1 MKMEKDFQISHVW
14 EEIRER
20 RIIRNFKILIWNI
33 TDIKNKDK
41 DFWRYVEKFDIV
53 GLIETWV
60 TEKKWLSLENN
71 LPAN

>member
-1 MKMEKDFQISHVW
+1 VW

>member
-33 TDIKNKDK
+33 TDIKNKD
-41 DFWRYVEKFDIV
+41 FWRYVEKFDIV

>member
-1 MKMEKDFQISHVW
+1 VW

-33 TDIKNKDK
+33 TDIKNK